1 MKKGHYNQDSG
12 YIINKMTNTYMQIH
26 LIIVVEVSTFKQGKR
41 FALETLLLTI
51 NAVMKGQAN

>member
-1 MKKGHYNQDSG
+1 
-12 YIINKMTNTYMQIH
+12 
-26 LIIVVEVSTFKQGKR
+26 VEVSTFKQGKR